1 MQNMYLHTEM
11 EGDYESSRKQQE
23 NIDKKWKEIEN
34 TECVHQEIQAAVT
47 KDARGVEVSL

>member
-23 NIDKKWKEIEN
+23 NIDKKRKEIEN
-34 TECVHQEIQAAVT
+34 TRCVHQEIQTAVT
-47 KDARGVEVSL
+47 QDVRSVEVSS